1 MFDHEKRTKK
11 MQFRF
16 ILDRFEK
23 SNHVFTLTSKPTG
36 FWKRKR
42 NQEKKLEGSEF
53 IERN

>member
-11 MQFRF
+11 KQFRF
-16 ILDRFEK
+16 TLLHFEK